1 MQVFAH
7 SGIVPGSV
15 ADAPL
20 PAAGPFSCS
29 YQPLLP
35 LACAAA
41 PAGQGGE
48 SVFDLWG
55 FDVVM
60 CEVRPSHQRHIMA
73 AEMRDGL
80 DAQGHQRQ
88 AIISSYIL
96 LSVPHDEF
104 ILSIL

>member
-1 MQVFAH
+1 MELFLGQLLTLLFQLLDL
-7 SGIVPGSV
+7 S
-15 ADAPL
+15 
-20 PAAGPFSCS
+20 
-29 YQPLLP
+29 QPLLL

-88 AIISSYIL
+88 AIISRYIL